1 MLDEQLISQLKSMLE
16 NSQSVLIVIS
26 ESSSPEE
33 VVSSIGLHLVLRN
46 SGKDSRL
53 VSVKPLDQLITKLPG
68 ADQVAQELGNE
79 NLTISFDYS
88 EEKVDK
94 VSYHIGEDTKKFY
107 LTIKPK
113 SGHPPLDTSTL
124 EFNYTGASADLII
137 LSGVIDLEELMQLY
151 YGYENVYNDT
161 PIISFGTK
169 HPDNATL
176 QIEEPGVTSSVQ
188 WVKQLQHLAFPQTAD
203 SATNFLYGVEAS
215 TQGLTSQSVNAETFE
230 TVANLLRAG
239 AERMYSSKPAT
250 SGMASNGLVKQ
261 NGSSKK
267 PSKPQIISE
276 KKQIKAA
283 QK

>member
-1 MLDEQLISQLKSMLE
+1 MLE
-16 NSQSVLIVIS
+16 NSQSLLVVIS
-26 ESSSPEE
+26 EDSSPEE
-33 VVSSIGLHLVLRN
+33 IVSSIGLHLVLRN
-46 SGKDSRL
+46 SGKDSRI
-53 VSVKPLDQLITKLPG
+53 VSVKPLSDITANLPG

-113 SGHPPLDTSTL
+113 SGQPPLDTSTL

-137 LSGVIDLEELMQLY
+137 VSGVTDLEELLQLY

-161 PIISFGTK
+161 PIISFGSK
-169 HPDNATL
+169 HPESSTL
-176 QIEEPGVTSSVQ
+176 QVEEPGVSSVVQ
-188 WVKQLQHLAFPQTAD
+188 WVKQLQHLAFPLTAD
-203 SATNFLYGVEAS
+203 AATNFLYGIEY
-215 TQGLTSQSVNAETFE
+215 TTKGLTSQSVNAETFE

-239 AERMYSSKPAT
+239 AKRVYTIKSNSNGT
-250 SGMASNGLVKQ
+250 TSNGLVKQ

-267 PSKPQIISE
+267 ITKPQIITE
-276 KKQIKAA
+276 KKQVKTV
-283 QK
+283 